1 MSTDAE
7 TTPPGPPRRARRR
20 ARRGEGDHTRREILD
35 AADRLLVACR
45 SASAVSVRAVANEVG
60 LTPPAIYRYF
70 PDKDHLIFE
79 VCGRHF
85 DRLDDDAVAPVLAEG
100 LGPLET
106 LRRICHAY
114 VRFGLED
121 PEHYRVMFM
130 GHAQHTPELYA
141 EERILETGALGEV
154 IALVQE
160 TMDAG
165 LVRDDAGDA
174 VMVTMVIWS
183 ALHGIVATAVAKPN
197 MPMPPVADLVD
208 ATIDALYLGLLTDQ
222 GRDAR

>member
-7 TTPPGPPRRARRR
+7 TTGSGTPRRTRQR
-20 ARRGEGDHTRREILD
+20 ARRGEGDRTRREILD

-45 SASAVSVRAVANEVG
+45 SASAVSVRAVAEEVG
-60 LTPPAIYRYF
+60 LSPPAIYRYF

-141 EERILETGALGEV
+141 EDRILETGALGE
-154 IALVQE
+154 VQE

-174 VMVTMVIWS
+174 VMVRMVIWS

-197 MPMPPVADLVD
+197 MPMPPVEDLVD
-208 ATIDALYLGLLTDQ
+208 ATIDALYLGLLTDR